1 MLRRILAI
9 VVMTV
14 LAAGLLW
21 YAPAL
26 AAKGGNKGG
35 GKTPPPPLPTVTG
48 VVVFHDF
55 CTERV
60 YVMNPDGTGREL
72 LDGSLAYPRV
82 QDVSRGGPGAV
93 TALVLSWDTLYA
105 IPVDGSRVVPLSI
118 PIEYPNY
125 PAYAVFSADGERI
138 AYVSFE
144 YDPVTFEA
152 YSTEVYIAN
161 VVRDGDGYVTGLGEI
176 NSLIDPNNTP
186 VDLNKIGQRD
196 DSNFEGPQTGA
207 LDFSWDNSRLVV
219 TIYDDLWVLELAL
232 DGHTLVDA
240 YPLTRTPDFRE
251 WYPRWSPTD
260 EVIAFSGGGSS
271 GSLNI
276 YTLDFSGVQ
285 VQVTKGRGYKQHPN
299 WSPDGTY
306 LLYDAQGG
314 RVKRDSPCSNW
325 INTDLYLIPF
335 DGSQEELNVT
345 KTTGDGVETS
355 ARWGW

>member
-35 GKTPPPPLPTVTG
+35 GKPSPPLPTVTG

-105 IPVDGSRVVPLSI
+105 LPVDGSRVVPLSI
-118 PIEYPNY
+118 PIEYPSY
-125 PAYAVFSADGERI
+125 PAYSVFSADGRRI

-144 YDPVTFEA
+144 YDPVTEA
-152 YSTEVYIAN
+152 YSAEVYIAN
-161 VVRDGDGYVTGLGEI
+161 VVRDENGYVTGLGEI
-176 NSLIDPNNTP
+176 NSLIDLNNTP
-186 VDLNKIGQRD
+186 VDLNKLGQRD

-207 LDFSWDNSRLVV
+207 LDFSWDDSRLIV
-219 TIYDDLWVLELAL
+219 TIYDDLWVLAL
-232 DGHTLVDA
+232 DGHKLLDA

-251 WYPRWSPTD
+251 WYPRWSPTGD
-260 EVIAFSGGGSS
+260 VIAFSGGSR
-271 GSLNI
+271 SLDI
-276 YTLDFSGVQ
+276 YTLDFSGVR
-285 VQVTKGRGYKQHPN
+285 VKRPRSVTSGGGYKLSPN

-306 LLYDAQGG
+306 LLYGAQGDRFEQG
-314 RVKRDSPCSNW
+314 SPCRVLMDA
-325 INTDLYLIPF
+325 DLYLIPF
-335 DGSQEELNVT
+335 DGSQKEELNVT
-345 KTTGDGVETS
+345 KSTGDGVELF

>member
-35 GKTPPPPLPTVTG
+35 GKTPPPLPTVTG

-72 LDGSLAYPRV
+72 LDGSLEYPRV
-82 QDVSRGGPGAV
+82 KDVSRGAPGAV

-144 YDPVTFEA
+144 YDPVTFEVNSA
-152 YSTEVYIAN
+152 EVYIAN

-176 NSLIDPNNTP
+176 NYLI
-186 VDLNKIGQRD
+186 DLNKIGQRD
-196 DSNFEGPQTGA
+196 DSNFEGPSTGA
-207 LDFSWDNSRLVV
+207 LDFSSDNSRLVV

-232 DGHTLVDA
+232 DGHTLLDA

-251 WYPRWSPTD
+251 WYPRWSPTGD
-260 EVIAFSGGGSS
+260 IIAFHGTTSQSS
-271 GSLNI
+271 DI

-285 VQVTKGRGYKQHPN
+285 VKVTSGGGYKQFPN
-299 WSPDGTY
+299 WSPDGVH
-306 LLYDAQGG
+306 LLYGAQSG
-314 RVKRDSPCSNW
+314 RFKRGSPCSNLLD
-325 INTDLYLIPF
+325 TDLYLVPF

-345 KTTGDGVETS
+345 KGTGDTETGDGVES
-355 ARWGW
+355 FAGWGW